1 MSEIVTRES
10 ILDNSYHT
18 EPVTGTRIG
27 DKVYLDIIANLL
39 LSALEDNIE
48 TRSMAMKTV
57 IDDASASVTYI
68 GEALPGADLSLSLWR
83 IKKLTE
89 TGSVTVIEWAD
100 GNGNFDNIWD
110 NRASL
115 TYL

>member
-27 DKVYLDIIANLL
+27 DKVYLDAIANVI

-48 TRSMAMKTV
+48 TRSMPMKTI
-57 IDDASASVTYI
+57 IDKAAADVNYF
-68 GEALPGADLSLSLWR
+68 GFALPGTATSAAAWR
-83 IKKLTE
+83 IQKLTVVGNVS
-89 TGSVTVIEWAD
+89 TFEWAD
-100 GNGNFDNIWD
+100 GNGNLDNIWD
-110 NRASL
+110 ARASL
-115 TYL
+115 SYS